1 MSNFATRGTAAC
13 QAPLS
18 PRVLLRFI
26 QKVMAKDKIG
36 QVREDWECWLEGK
49 DCDLKMEG
57 RFRKGGDM
65 GILMADPF

>member
-1 MSNFATRGTAAC
+1 
-13 QAPLS
+13 
-18 PRVLLRFI
+18 
-26 QKVMAKDKIG
+26 MAKDKIG
-36 QVREDWECWLEGK
+36 QVKEDWECWLEGK